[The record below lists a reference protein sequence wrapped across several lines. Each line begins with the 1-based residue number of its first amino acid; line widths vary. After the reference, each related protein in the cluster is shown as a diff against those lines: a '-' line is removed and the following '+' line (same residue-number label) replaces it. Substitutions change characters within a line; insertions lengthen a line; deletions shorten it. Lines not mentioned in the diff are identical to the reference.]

1 MPQLADLV
9 RAKYPGVYDDLDDAA
24 LESAVKA
31 KYPGVYDDLSEPAD
45 DRSTIEKAAEWLPTA
60 GGAIGGIAGMAGGPV
75 VAAGL
80 AGLGGAAGRMGQ
92 RAIEGMH
99 KRDIP
104 QGLDLAA
111 DAGIEGAKQGAMEV
125 GGGLVSRGLAS
136 GARRL

>member
-1 MPQLADLV
+1 MPQQIPQVGEDVTALMGGGPQVGEDVTALMSA
-9 RAKYPGVYDDLDDAA
+9 AKPMASHGP
-24 LESAVKA
+24 ES
-31 KYPGVYDDLSEPAD
+31 D
-45 DRSTIEKAAEWLPTA
+45 DRSTVEKAAEWLPTA

-104 QGLDLAA
+104 QGMDLAA
-111 DAGIEGAKQGAMEV
+111 DAGLE
-125 GGGLVSRGLAS
+125 
-136 GARRL
+136 